1 MMALFSLIRSFSTS
15 SVSRVIVR
23 PPTQFFGID
32 GRYATALFS
41 AAVKSKNLEIVEKD
55 LLKLKN
61 ALASD
66 AKLRNFCHDPTIQR
80 HAKVQA
86 FSDAMKKLGLS
97 TQVNNMLQILAEN
110 GRLGMLKKVLDTF
123 EQIMVSHRGEVSC
136 VVTTAKPLDRSTE
149 KELSSALEKFLEPG
163 QKLNLFLKVHP
174 ELIGGM
180 VVSIGD
186 KYVDMSILKKVRS
199 YRAILDQP
207 V

>member
-163 QKLNLFLKVHP
+163 QKLNLFLKVDP

>member
-1 MMALFSLIRSFSTS
+1 MALFSLIRSFSTS
-15 SVSRVIVR
+15 SVSRAIIR

-61 ALASD
+61 TLASD

-86 FSDAMKKLGLS
+86 FSEAMKKLGLS
-97 TQVNNMLQILAEN
+97 TQANNMLQILAEN

-163 QKLNLFLKVHP
+163 QKLNLFLKVDP